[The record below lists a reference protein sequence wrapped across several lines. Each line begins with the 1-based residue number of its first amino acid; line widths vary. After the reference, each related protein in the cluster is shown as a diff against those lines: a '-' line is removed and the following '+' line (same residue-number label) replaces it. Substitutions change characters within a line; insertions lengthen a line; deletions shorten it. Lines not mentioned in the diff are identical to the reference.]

1 MHFHFLYFR
10 LCLCSRK
17 RSWSHLAPFW
27 ISLETLIVVVP
38 LTCRSGI
45 YDAPGLKTLKF
56 YKCCSVLP
64 WPTPFFGCGPRGEDG
79 CPEIPGWGLWAFK
92 LKTNQDGFSDASR
105 MRKRAPKD
113 PRQKPSGLQ
122 ETFKRPKISRRW
134 SQARLTMNLGGAK
147 GPPGRSKTAQDGI
160 KSAPESEEKA

>member
-1 MHFHFLYFR
+1 M
-10 LCLCSRK
+10 
-17 RSWSHLAPFW
+17 
-27 ISLETLIVVVP
+27 
-38 LTCRSGI
+38 
-45 YDAPGLKTLKF
+45 
-56 YKCCSVLP
+56 
-64 WPTPFFGCGPRGEDG
+64 
-79 CPEIPGWGLWAFK
+79 WAFK

-160 KSAPESEEKA
+160 KSAPESEEKVQSIRTHNALKTLCFTLCCYVRSSQCWSCWFQVSVLLAHGESCRTKLGDLGPTLQHQWFTSDHRGAA